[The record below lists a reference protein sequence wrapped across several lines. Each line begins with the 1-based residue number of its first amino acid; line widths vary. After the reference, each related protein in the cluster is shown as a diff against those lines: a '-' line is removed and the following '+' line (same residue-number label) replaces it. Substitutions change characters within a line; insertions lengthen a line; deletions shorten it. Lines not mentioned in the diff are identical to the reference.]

1 MATIT
6 AGIANTLEEKIV
18 PTIFE
23 SLWELDPIYPMM
35 ARSSTSVVRNRGI
48 GRGWNVL
55 KTWVSGIAGGA
66 KFTSPLG
73 GNIVSGPDNFTMYD
87 TPQSFQAV
95 DEVTAPAF
103 IQTTIQLVEH
113 RGNFYLPHQIM
124 RADRLNASIGSVV
137 AQNLKGVGTLLAQ
150 QEASVFYST
159 DTSTYALGDL
169 GTTTASVANKS
180 GDTAAVEVDLSATN
194 ASGRVHRFR
203 QGQLVDLYDSTGATK
218 RNSSFYIAVDNVN
231 PLDNKITLR
240 RVDGGTFQTTTTLAG
255 GITYAGSGGN
265 NDVIVIKDSVSV
277 APNSLESWIASSVT
291 TPDTFFGISVAD
303 FGQFRSYVPSA
314 INAALTESTLNRH
327 FAKFYESFPGKKLDS
342 AITTMGVL
350 IGFIDNLD
358 TYNAAVADQPGRF
371 RYDRNGQPLTVEA
384 GFEAF
389 RYRFASRPCNIWTST
404 YAASGNFY
412 AGKLANGGITRYV
425 PPSLPG
431 AKVDARFG
439 TEVEFV
445 APIGGSGGYQG
456 IFKHAHGGSGAT
468 TDFLEAPFVR
478 QWNCMPDQPNF
489 MKLSGITEVLG

>member
-1 MATIT
+1 MATISD
-6 AGIANTLEEKIV
+6 GIQLTLEQKIV

-23 SLWELDPIYPMM
+23 SLWELDPIYPMI
-35 ARSSTSVVRNRGI
+35 ARSSTNVVRNRGI

-55 KTWVSGIAGGA
+55 KTWVAGIAGGA
-66 KFTSPLG
+66 KFTSPMG
-73 GNIVSGPDNFTMYD
+73 GNVVTGPNNFTMYD

-113 RGNFYLPHQIM
+113 RGNFYLPHQIL

-159 DTSTYALGDL
+159 DTTTFALGDL
-169 GTTTASVANKS
+169 GDSSANVSNKS
-180 GDTAAVEVDLSATN
+180 GDTAAIEIDISGTN
-194 ASGRVHRFR
+194 ASGRIHRFR
-203 QGQLVDLYDSTGATK
+203 QGMLVDLYNSAGTVQ
-218 RNSSFYIAVDNVN
+218 RNVSFFIAVDNVD
-231 PLDNKITLR
+231 PLTNTLTLR
-240 RVDGGTFQTTTTLAG
+240 RVDGGTLQVDTVLG
-255 GITYAGSGGN
+255 GAVSYDGSGGD
-265 NDVIVIKDSVSV
+265 NDVIVIKDSVNV
-277 APNSLESWIASSVT
+277 APNSLESWIADGTTVT
-291 TPDTFFGISVAD
+291 EFFGITIAD
-303 FGQFRSYVPSA
+303 HGQFKSYVPSA
-314 INAALTESTLNRH
+314 INSALTESTLNRH
-327 FAKFYESFPGKKLDS
+327 FAMFFESFPGKKLDA

-358 TYNAAVADQPGRF
+358 SYNPAVADQPGRF
-371 RYDRNGQPLTVEA
+371 RYDRNGQALTVDA
-384 GFEAF
+384 GWEAF
-389 RYRFASRPCNIWTST
+389 RYRFASRACEIYTST

-412 AGKLANGGITRYV
+412 SGKLKNGGITRYV

-431 AKVDARFG
+431 AKTDSRFG
-439 TEVEFV
+439 AEVDFI
-445 APIGGSGGYQG
+445 APMGGSGGYQG

-489 MKLSGITEVLG
+489 MKLTGITEVLG